1 MQGLLEPLI
10 RPLLEEPNTSFEVD
24 TARLE
29 PLEDIEQ
36 NRNNLI
42 ALTQKVFDAIVNS
55 ADRFP
60 PQLRS
65 MCHCLYQ
72 VLSKRFP
79 NLLQNNIGAVGTVIF
94 LRFINPAIVSPQEL
108 GIVGKQVPSSVK
120 RGLMLMSKI
129 LQNIA
134 NHVEFSKEQHM
145 LCFNDFLR
153 AHFEAGR
160 RFFIQIA
167 SDCETV
173 DQTSHSMSF
182 ISDANVLALHRLLW
196 THQEKIGK
204 YIFIGVTKRFVWL
217 MTLFLI
223 TQGITCRA
231 VEITRLLVDV
241 RLTKWQPY

>member
-1 MQGLLEPLI
+1 MQSLLEPLI
-10 RPLLEEPNTSFEVD
+10 RPLLDDPNTSFEVD

-29 PLEDIEQ
+29 PHEDIEQ
-36 NRNNLI
+36 NRKNLI
-42 ALTQKVFDAIVNS
+42 ALTEKVFDSIINS
-55 ADRFP
+55 ADKFP

-65 MCHCLYQ
+65 MCHCLYQVSGQPLPSLPFTVFIRISVFFVFILSCQ

-108 GIVGKQVPSSVK
+108 GIVSKAVPSAVK

-153 AHFEAGR
+153 AHVEAGR
-160 RFFIQIA
+160 R
-167 SDCETV
+167 
-173 DQTSHSMSF
+173 
-182 ISDANVLALHRLLW
+182 
-196 THQEKIGK
+196 
-204 YIFIGVTKRFVWL
+204 
-217 MTLFLI
+217 
-223 TQGITCRA
+223 
-231 VEITRLLVDV
+231 
-241 RLTKWQPY
+241 